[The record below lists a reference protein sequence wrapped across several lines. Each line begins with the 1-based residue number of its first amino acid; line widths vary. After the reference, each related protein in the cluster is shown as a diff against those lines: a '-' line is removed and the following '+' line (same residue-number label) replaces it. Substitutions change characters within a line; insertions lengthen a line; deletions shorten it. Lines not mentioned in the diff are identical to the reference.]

1 MRKVLVPILVF
12 ACGILLEAKRV
23 PFVINTWNFTNATI
37 KAWDV
42 VNRQGKSAVNAIN
55 QNWI

>member
-1 MRKVLVPILVF
+1 MKIIWRVLVSVVIFGTFLN
-12 ACGILLEAKRV
+12 AKRV

-42 VNRQGKSAVNAIN
+42 INRLEKSAV
-55 QNWI
+55 